1 MRRPFKATA
10 PTKEGPRSN
19 RDIRVPRVQLID
31 AEGHN
36 HGDVSINDALL

>member
-1 MRRPFKATA
+1 MRRPFKAAA
-10 PTKEGPRSN
+10 PTKDGPRSN

-36 HGDVSINDALL
+36 RGEVS

>member
-1 MRRPFKATA
+1 MRRPFKAAA
-10 PTKEGPRSN
+10 PTKDGPRSN

-36 HGDVSINDALL
+36 

>member
-19 RDIRVPRVQLID
+19 RDIRVPRV
-31 AEGHN
+31 
-36 HGDVSINDALL
+36 